1 MLEYFVY
8 VIISRINSTI
18 FLGGKVMTNIDTQT
32 WLRDFEK
39 HISKLVL
46 YIVFLI
52 DPPALLFSYYIF
64 AGLRHY
70 PVWIILLN
78 LAIMQVALGLP
89 TIYISKLITRKV
101 FTSGNGNIPTR
112 ISILIFFLNFIA
124 ATAVGILSK
133 LIHELPEETLML
145 RLGGALA
152 ININIITAFVFLY
165 SLNPKLKE
173 IKDEKYKN
181 IMITLNLKILL
192 GVLSVSMW
200 IGPLLLKYLV
210 LKTELSSELQR
221 NLVITNVGLNI
232 ILAFLVIFLVRRI
245 LKGIPVITKVLSA
258 IEIGD
263 LTQIVE
269 IDSLDEFR
277 YISNKIN
284 NAVKGIAGVIKY
296 TSSISTNSME
306 TLDNLNN
313 KFKEFEDISKDAINS
328 VENQQLGIERITSSM
343 EEISANIEQ
352 LSQQSQS
359 LADLAVSVQKLA
371 DTLDEKSRTSVS
383 ELNNVKNITSGFIK
397 EYETLEK
404 GISELTSATKNIE
417 GIVESVRSIAEQT
430 NLLALNA
437 AIEAARAGEAGRGFA
452 VVADEIRKLAE
463 ETKNSTNTI
472 TSTINVIEQYS
483 RSLSEQIE
491 KLRKEV
497 ESTEKG
503 YDTLFETFGF
513 LQKAISEIVNAIDSL
528 AAHSEEQNAS
538 AEEMR
543 SGATEIV
550 TNISHISTQGE
561 QISLL
566 MTNMES
572 QLVELSQRLF
582 ETSKS
587 FNELKISI
595 EKFKV

>member
-1 MLEYFVY
+1 MEN
-8 VIISRINSTI
+8 INHE
-18 FLGGKVMTNIDTQT
+18 T

-39 HISKLVL
+39 HISRLIL
-46 YIVFLI
+46 YIVLLI

-64 AGLRHY
+64 AGLRNY

-78 LAIMQVALGLP
+78 YSIMFVTLGLL
-89 TIYISKLITRKV
+89 TLYISKITARKV
-101 FTSGNGNIPTR
+101 FTSGNGNIPTI
-112 ISILIFFLNFIA
+112 ISILLFVMNFLA
-124 ATAVGILSK
+124 ATIVGVLSK
-133 LIHELPEETLML
+133 IMQELPEETLML
-145 RLGGALA
+145 RLSGALA
-152 ININIITAFVFLY
+152 INVNIIAAFVFLY

-173 IKDEKYKN
+173 IKNEKYKN
-181 IMITLNLKILL
+181 IMISVNLKVLL
-192 GVLSVSMW
+192 GVLSISMW
-200 IGPLLLKYLV
+200 ICPLLLKHLV
-210 LKTELSSELQR
+210 LKTELSSELQK
-221 NLVITNVGLNI
+221 NLVITNVGLNL
-232 ILAFLVIFLVRRI
+232 ILAFSVIFLVRRI
-245 LKGIPVITKVLSA
+245 LKGIPVIAKVLSA
-258 IEIGD
+258 IERGD
-263 LTQIVE
+263 LTQVIE

-277 YISNKIN
+277 YISNEIN

-296 TSSISTNSME
+296 ASSTSTNSLE
-306 TLDNLNN
+306 TLDNLNK
-313 KFKEFEDISKDAINS
+313 KFKEFEDISKNAINS
-328 VENQQLGIERITSSM
+328 VENQQSGIERITSSI

-359 LADLAVSVQKLA
+359 LADLAVNVQKLS
-371 DTLDEKSRTSVS
+371 DTLDEKSKRSIS
-383 ELNNVKNITSGFIK
+383 ELNNVRDITSGFIR

-404 GISELTSATKNIE
+404 GISELTVATKNIQS
-417 GIVESVRSIAEQT
+417 IVESVRSIAEQT

-463 ETKNSTNTI
+463 ETKRSTDTI

-483 RSLSEQIE
+483 KLLSEQIE
-491 KLRKEV
+491 KLRKGV

-513 LQKAISEIVNAIDSL
+513 LEQAISEIVNAIDSL

-543 SGATEIV
+543 SGAVEIT

-561 QISLL
+561 QISIL
-566 MTNMES
+566 MANMGS
-572 QLVELSQRLF
+572 QLEQLSQRIS
-582 ETSKS
+582 ETSYS
-587 FNELKISI
+587 FNELKKSI